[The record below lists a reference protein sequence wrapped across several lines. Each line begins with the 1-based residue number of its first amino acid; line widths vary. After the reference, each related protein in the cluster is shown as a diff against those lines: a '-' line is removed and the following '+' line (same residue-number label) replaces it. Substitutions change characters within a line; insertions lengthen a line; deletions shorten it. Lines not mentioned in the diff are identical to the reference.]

1 MRRIHWLLGIFGLGL
16 LLTGGLIG
24 GAMFWF
30 RREIQPTFVWDIGD
44 IRSAMFLSDDQLVV
58 AGSEETTIRSFPNN
72 QVLKNIPAGGYLA
85 VHPNRTLIALGRQ
98 GQVTLYDLERDEQ
111 IATLDCWPSDRSIY
125 PMSLAFSPDGSLLAV
140 SEAHHSRGPEV
151 QLWHTETR
159 LQVDSIRID
168 NADATIIQTVAFSPD
183 GAYLVAG
190 TSPRGVWL
198 IDVAQ
203 RRVEREVQPH
213 PTGSIA
219 FSPDGS
225 RLMLGGKT
233 IRTYDTSTWNLV
245 YEITFPDS
253 VRDRPAPEEFFLSSM
268 NIAVS
273 PNGRWLATPN
283 RLPPSDSF
291 SWFEPGPPRQ
301 TIAIRR
307 LTDGQRRHI
316 LSGSPIRLHQL
327 SFSPDGQW
335 LIDVGLSTIRVWQ
348 VAELT
353 L

>member
-1 MRRIHWLLGIFGLGL
+1 MRHIRWLLGIIGLGL
-16 LLTGGLIG
+16 VLTSGLIG

-30 RREIQPTFVWDIGD
+30 KREIQPTSVWEIGD
-44 IRSAMFLSDDQLVV
+44 IRSATFLSTDWLVV
-58 AGSEETTIRSFPNN
+58 AGSEQTTIRRFPDN
-72 QVLKNIPAGGYLA
+72 QVLKIIPAGGYLA
-85 VHPNRTLIALGRQ
+85 VHPNRTLIALARQ

-125 PMSLAFSPDGSLLAV
+125 PMSLSFSPDGLLLAV

-151 QLWHTETR
+151 QLWHVESR
-159 LQVDSIRID
+159 LLVDTIRID
-168 NADATIIQTVAFSPD
+168 DNEASVIQTVAFSPD
-183 GAYLVAG
+183 GGYLVAG
-190 TSPRGVWL
+190 AVPRGVWL

-203 RRVEREVQPH
+203 RRVEREVQPY

-233 IRTYDTSTWNLV
+233 IRAYDTSTWNLV
-245 YEITFPDS
+245 YELTFPDP

-268 NIAVS
+268 HVAVS
-273 PNGRWLATPN
+273 PNGHWLATPD

-291 SWFEPGPPRQ
+291 SWFESGPPRQ
-301 TIAIRR
+301 TIAIRQ
-307 LTDGQRRHI
+307 LIDGQRRHI

-327 SFSPDGQW
+327 HFSPDGQW
-335 LIDVGLSTIRVWQ
+335 LIDVGLSTIRAWR
-348 VAELT
+348 VAD
-353 L
+353 

>member
-1 MRRIHWLLGIFGLGL
+1 MRRIRWLLGVIGLGL
-16 LLTGGLIG
+16 VLISVLVG

-30 RREIQPTFVWDIGD
+30 RGETQPIAVWEIGD
-44 IRSAMFLSDDQLVV
+44 IRSAAFSGNDQLVV
-58 AGSEETTIRSFPNN
+58 AGSDQTTIRHVPNN
-72 QVLKNIPAGGYLA
+72 QILKIIPTGGYLA

-98 GQVTLYDLERDEQ
+98 GQVVLYDLERDER

-125 PMSLAFSPDGSLLAV
+125 PMSLAFSPDGLLLAV

-151 QLWHTETR
+151 QLWHVESR
-159 LQVDSIRID
+159 LQVDTIRID
-168 NADATIIQTVAFSPD
+168 DNEASVIQTVAFSPD
-183 GAYLVAG
+183 GGYLVAG
-190 TSPRGVWL
+190 AVPRGVWL

-203 RRVEREVQPH
+203 RRVEQKIQPH

-225 RLMLGGKT
+225 RLILGGKT
-233 IRTYDTSTWNLV
+233 IRAYDTSTWNLV
-245 YEITFPDS
+245 YELTFPDP
-253 VRDRPAPEEFFLSSM
+253 VRDCPAPEEFFLSSM
-268 NIAVS
+268 HVAVS
-273 PNGRWLATPN
+273 PDGRWLATPD

-301 TIAIRR
+301 TIAVRR

-327 SFSPDGQW
+327 HFSPDGQW
-335 LIDVGLSTIRVWQ
+335 LIDVGLSAIRVWP
-348 VAELT
+348 VAD
-353 L
+353 